1 MSDESNWLKNP
12 ILPRPPAV
20 PYFNAQEL
28 EELPD
33 SDRRLIVRTYAR
45 ETLRRSRRISGA
57 QVTPLALESSAPL
70 RRAG

>member
-1 MSDESNWLKNP
+1 MSDDSNWLKNP

-33 SDRRLIVRTYAR
+33 RDRRFIVRGYAR
-45 ETLRRSRRISGA
+45 ETRQRSGACSTLVARERDTPEALRRSA
-57 QVTPLALESSAPL
+57 
-70 RRAG
+70 